1 VHSRAISFDFSR
13 FVVALAAAMPFVG
26 GVASAATTETLVPTI
41 IQYPGSSL
49 TAARGINNSGDIV
62 GTYAC
67 SLAAGCTLTGEA
79 GAAGSHGFLLQDG
92 VYTRID
98 VPGGT
103 NTVARGIS
111 EQGTI
116 IGHYS
121 VAGVTHGFTYS
132 EGKYVYPIDVPAEL
146 FDNPASAARHTL
158 PVRISPQGD
167 IVGCFH
173 EANLVMTTMHG
184 WLWRNGRFTVLA
196 TPHDPG
202 DTTSRDPD
210 TMNNGITPS
219 GEIVGFYFSSG
230 VSYVADRRGIQF
242 TFTVEGDRFTLAWD
256 VNARGDIVGVVGENQ
271 ANTVGVAVNERGF
284 LRNKR
289 GAYRILEVQGASS
302 TQVIGINTRR
312 EIVGQYT
319 DATTR
324 TTHGFVY
331 RVKRDKRHSD
341 EQEDRDE
348 EDRDERDRDR

>member
-1 VHSRAISFDFSR
+1 MHSRAIRFDFPR
-13 FVVALAAAMPFVG
+13 FVVALAAAMLFVG
-26 GVASAATTETLVPTI
+26 GVASAATTETFVPTT
-41 IQYPGSSL
+41 IQYPGSSS
-49 TAARGINNSGDIV
+49 TMARGINNSGDVV

-116 IGHYS
+116 IGHYNA
-121 VAGVTHGFTYS
+121 AGLTHGFAYS
-132 EGKYVYPIDVPAEL
+132 EGNYVYPIDVPAEH
-146 FDNPASAARHTL
+146 FDHPDSPARHTL
-158 PVRISPQGD
+158 ALRISPQGD
-167 IVGCFH
+167 IVGCIH
-173 EANLVMTTMHG
+173 ETNLVMTTMHG
-184 WLWRNGRFTVLA
+184 WLWRNGRFAVLA
-196 TPHDPG
+196 TPQYPG

-230 VSYVADRRGIQF
+230 VSYVADRRGIRF
-242 TFTVEGDRFTLAWD
+242 RFTVEGDRFTLAWD
-256 VNARGDIVGVVGENQ
+256 ANARGDIVGVVGENQ
-271 ANTVGVAVNERGF
+271 ANTVGVAVNARGF
-284 LRNKR
+284 LRNRR

-302 TQVIGINTRR
+302 TQVIGINARR

-319 DATTR
+319 DATTGM
-324 TTHGFVY
+324 THGFVY
-331 RVKRDKRHSD
+331 RVTG
-341 EQEDRDE
+341 ETGQAAQ
-348 EDRDERDRDR
+348 